1 MTLHDLSRDWDVVVV
16 GAGVAG
22 SVTAYRLARRG
33 FSVLLVEKS
42 AWPRAKVCGGCLNA
56 ASLQA
61 LHEAGLED
69 VVSSVPVYS
78 QLRLASGKRQAVLE
92 LPVGRALSRRILDAR
107 LVEHAIDAGTCFL
120 PETHAVLENTQDADA
135 DAKAFSREWRPV
147 VLANGT
153 DRVTLKARLVIGAD
167 GLGSRLLHGD
177 SPKVMHVDVD
187 KTSRIGLGTTLDN
200 APDFYHPGTI
210 HMACGRHGYVGLVR
224 VEEGRLSVGAALDPA
239 WVKQCGG
246 ASFAVAQLLQTSGFA
261 LFDSL
266 YEANWQ
272 GTPRMK
278 RSHPCLG
285 GERLLLVGDA
295 AGYVEPFTGEGM
307 GWALASAAAVEPLAL
322 DAIQQ
327 WQPGLVRQWT
337 ARHARII
344 GKRQRTCRRVSVLL
358 RHPRLM
364 ATLLPLVNAVPTLA
378 APLTIGLNRRYRF
391 SSKERK

>member
-1 MTLHDLSRDWDVVVV
+1 MRLHSLSQKWDVIVV

-22 SVTAYRLARRG
+22 SVMAYRLARRG

-42 AWPRAKVCGGCLNA
+42 VWPRHKACGGCLNA
-56 ASLQA
+56 ATLHA
-61 LHEAGLED
+61 LNEAGLED
-69 VVSSVPVYS
+69 VASTAPIYS
-78 QLRLASGKRQAVLE
+78 RLRLASGKRQAVLG
-92 LPVGRALSRRILDAR
+92 LPVGRAVSRRTLDAR
-107 LVEHAIDAGTCFL
+107 LVERAIDAGACFL
-120 PETHAVLENTQDADA
+120 PTTHASLTNTQGADTP
-135 DAKAFSREWRPV
+135 AFSRECRPV
-147 VLANGT
+147 VLDNAT
-153 DRVTLKARLVIGAD
+153 DRVTLGARLVIGAD
-167 GLGSRLLHGD
+167 GLGSRLLRGD
-177 SPKVMHVDVD
+177 SVKVRHVD
-187 KTSRIGLGTTLDN
+187 KTSRIGLGTTLAE
-200 APDFYHPGTI
+200 APAFYYPDTI

-224 VEEGRLSVGAALDPA
+224 VEGGQLNIGAALDPA

-246 ASFAVAQLLQTSGFA
+246 PTFAVVHLLQASGFA

-307 GWALASAAAVEPLAL
+307 GWALAGAAAIEPLAL

-344 GKRQRTCRRVSVLL
+344 GKRQRTCWRVSALL

-391 SSKERK
+391 SSKERE